1 MYKNH
6 LFGHCFKFGKK
17 QIRKVTEMSK
27 CENCIHNEVCAYRH
41 HYHNMVI
48 DCKKFKDKSLYVEL
62 PCKVGDKVYIIE
74 NNEICEVMANKFEFD
89 KYGNCIVLESDDLWF
104 DTYWIDKLGKYY
116 FLTYE
121 EAERKLKEIEE

>member
-1 MYKNH
+1 
-6 LFGHCFKFGKK
+6 
-17 QIRKVTEMSK
+17 MSK
-27 CENCIHNEVCAYRH
+27 CECENCIHNEVCFTVEVYGEL
-41 HYHNMVI
+41 NEDEKC
-48 DCKKFKDKSLYVEL
+48 DCYKDKSLCVEI

-89 KYGNCIVLESDDLWF
+89 KYGNCIVLESDELWF

-121 EAERKLKEIEE
+121 EAERKLKEIEGK